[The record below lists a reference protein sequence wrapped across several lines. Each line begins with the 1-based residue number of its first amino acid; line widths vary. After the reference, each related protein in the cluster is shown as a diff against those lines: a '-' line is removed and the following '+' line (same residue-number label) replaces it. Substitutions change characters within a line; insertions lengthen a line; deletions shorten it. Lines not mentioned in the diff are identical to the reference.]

1 MVANPSAGTAH
12 LGSGSGADAAALAEA
27 LQAELADWRLRSADW
42 ERRFDEER
50 LRFDEERERSRRLQ
64 LEVAELRAAA
74 AAAAAATMTTT
85 RRRRREDEG
94 GSGGGG
100 REGAHF
106 GMPSITR
113 PANVESV
120 GNVTASPGGEGSEG
134 KSLPSTPVD
143 AEGALSKNHPG

>member
-1 MVANPSAGTAH
+1 MVANPSAGTAQ

-74 AAAAAATMTTT
+74 ATTTTTTT
-85 RRRRREDEG
+85 RRRRRRKRR
-94 GSGGGG
+94 S
-100 REGAHF
+100 
-106 GMPSITR
+106 
-113 PANVESV
+113 
-120 GNVTASPGGEGSEG
+120 
-134 KSLPSTPVD
+134 
-143 AEGALSKNHPG
+143 